1 MKRTTAQRVIEAIE
15 RLAGIPGEPS
25 VLRRI
30 PGRRRAAAGRA
41 TGAESVKIT
50 GSVRGEAAR
59 KYPGFTYRLPIMR
72 RIDIWSVDPNRLHP
86 TQEYPR
92 SVNKPDQPYTQTIDV
107 ADYEIIV
114 GGAGGLWA
122 VPGRAMDGSAQ
133 DLHRRENTATG
144 VLLYG
149 FTSWMVSENRN
160 RPRS

>member
-114 GGAGGLWA
+114 GG
-122 VPGRAMDGSAQ
+122 GRWTLGCA
-133 DLHRRENTATG
+133 R
-144 VLLYG
+144 
-149 FTSWMVSENRN
+149 
-160 RPRS
+160 